1 MAPGGEGEAGRA
13 ATEVEATML
22 LHENHVYRA
31 PNGRLYAAVAGG
43 RSSSKWLLRNYP
55 SGATELLQALL
66 LPTDLEASRVTFLT
80 VSHDDTIDRVTVVC
94 GSKSVEM
101 AVLLGLSDSSSLL
114 ETKREPTGWTADD
127 LKDTGIVVAPE
138 GETDGADDGN

>member
-1 MAPGGEGEAGRA
+1 MP
-13 ATEVEATML
+13 

-43 RSSSKWLLRNYP
+43 RSSTKWLLKNYP
-55 SGATELLQALL
+55 SGAAELLQALL
-66 LPTDLEASRVTFLT
+66 FPTHLEHSRVIFLT
-80 VSHDDTIDRVTVVC
+80 VSHDDTINRVAVVC

-101 AVLLGLSDSSSLL
+101 AVMLGLPDSTSVC

-138 GETDGADDGN
+138 AEEDGPDAGG